1 MNKREEE
8 RHDALAL
15 ARQRTERCYMPE
27 LPMVP
32 FQEVMRRADDQTIT
46 PRGVGVNTDG
56 RGLSVHQECPA
67 LVRLRRGHHRPAHRN
82 HLHCDVHPTL
92 VRSVTPYPAGQA
104 SQFLPGYETLS
115 CDNSPGSI
123 RGLLG
128 RSQGLLPQSQQ
139 CSSEPQDIPRGVAIT
154 VEDQPTAGVEAI
166 SEGQCLPMSTAKAVL
181 RRLRG
186 VHREKAPT
194 GPGCLVGD
202 VRCELGPRR
211 SMDARGETGGMP
223 HPA

>member
-1 MNKREEE
+1 MIRPYPREESASTQTVAASLFI
-8 RHDALAL
+8 RSA
-15 ARQRTERCYMPE
+15 
-27 LPMVP
+27 P
-32 FQEVMRRADDQTIT
+32 F
-46 PRGVGVNTDG
+46 
-56 RGLSVHQECPA
+56 

-166 SEGQCLPMSTAKAVL
+166 SEGQCLPISTATAVL
-181 RRLRG
+181 SRLRG

-211 SMDARGETGGMP
+211 SMDALGETGGMP
-223 HPA
+223 HPVDRRVVETNPRKGFDEPANCSVC